1 MHKLRAMSLCV
12 GTSNPTKIFVI
23 VYIHLSQQKILIS
36 TALTVITCTCL
47 KLFTECVGC
56 EQCLAGQMVTEFVS
70 VKMSKGR
77 DK

>member
-12 GTSNPTKIFVI
+12 GTSNPTKNVVI
-23 VYIHLSQQKILIS
+23 VYIHLSQQKILIP

-56 EQCLAGQMVTEFVS
+56 EQCLVGQMVTEFVS